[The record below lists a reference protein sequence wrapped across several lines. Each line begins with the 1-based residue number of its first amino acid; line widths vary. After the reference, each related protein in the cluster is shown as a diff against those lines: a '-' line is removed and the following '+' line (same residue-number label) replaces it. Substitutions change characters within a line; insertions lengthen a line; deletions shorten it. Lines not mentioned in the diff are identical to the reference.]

1 MDVEK
6 KREFLDFLNIVKSE
20 LEEKLLPKAPSEY
33 KEYWQY
39 AEKETLAVIKERIK
53 NTSFKDTNVIFQGGS
68 NKHFPDILLDNLKIG
83 IEIKS
88 SSKWTVPGGSVFEW
102 IKAGDLEEIFIIF
115 CRHNQRCKKPIEVR
129 VGDYKTFI
137 SDITVTHSPRFSI
150 DMDLKSRSNDKILKD
165 TLENKY
171 PNEVEYS
178 KQIAKYLN
186 SKLKPGEVY
195 WWSFNKE
202 AESGKYI
209 LFSKIK
215 AKSKNKGGG
224 YEAPETYISQAIV
237 LFPELFSNSSTKYI
251 RVSKWFDSKK
261 IICPNI
267 RDLFTAGGKLVISE
281 SGIKLP
287 HIFAVVKENQEKIR
301 EAFINLTMDELVE
314 NWEIDDCVQK
324 NIIDTVEDRFRYW
337 KNLVEQSIGKNLNS
351 EMIKIVDLVK
361 PE

>member
-6 KREFLDFLNIVKSE
+6 KREFLDFLNIVKLE

-33 KEYWQY
+33 KEYWRY

-115 CRHNQRCKKPIEVR
+115 CRHDLRCKKPVEVR

-150 DMDLKSRSNDKILKD
+150 DMNLKSRPNDRILRD
-165 TLENKY
+165 TLENSY
-171 PNEVEYS
+171 SNETEYS
-178 KQIAKYLN
+178 KQVAKYLN

-215 AKSKNKGGG
+215 ADKNSK

-301 EAFINLTMDELVE
+301 EAFTNLTTDELVE
-314 NWEIDDCVQK
+314 NWEIDDCIQK

-351 EMIKIVDLVK
+351 EMIKIVELVK